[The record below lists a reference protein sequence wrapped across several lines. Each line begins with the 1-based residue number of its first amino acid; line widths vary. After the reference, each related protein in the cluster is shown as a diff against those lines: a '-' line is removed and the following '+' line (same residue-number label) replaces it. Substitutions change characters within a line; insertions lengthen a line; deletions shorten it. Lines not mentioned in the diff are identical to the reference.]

1 MIENESIVHY
11 ETTIERY
18 NQLKI
23 ERKISEEF
31 RELVVNQ
38 IDELKNQFQ
47 QLNQKIIS
55 KENDKQNNENE
66 NENQKKIIT
75 SNKNEINNIE
85 NKNNL
90 NNKIEKDNL
99 KNIISFKAHNDQINL
114 ISIFPSGNLISISND
129 YSINIYTD
137 TFELIQNIQNAHDDW
152 ITYIDIKDDNN
163 FVTCSYDQNIITWI
177 KINNTF
183 KENIIIEDA
192 HDHYINKV
200 NYCYNG
206 HLISCSWD
214 KDIKIWELKNNEYIC
229 IRCLYH
235 NYYIKTIL
243 VIEEQNIL
251 FSSGRD
257 GTKIWLLNMK
267 NNLRNAKLINYL
279 NDASCFHT
287 NNLCRIGY
295 DKVII
300 GKFRKLF
307 IYSISEGKIV
317 IEIKLPEFCYSVK
330 VFENKGVFLVGCKN
344 DILIYKINNYECIN
358 VIKNAHLKII
368 NGFVELKNGNIAS
381 FSDDGEI
388 KIWSLER

>member
-90 NNKIEKDNL
+90 NNEIEKDNL
-99 KNIISFKAHNDQINL
+99 KNIKSFKAHNDQINL

-152 ITYIDIKDDNN
+152 ITYIDIN
-163 FVTCSYDQNIITWI
+163 
-177 KINNTF
+177 
-183 KENIIIEDA
+183 EDA

-307 IYSISEGKIV
+307 IYSISEGKIC